1 MSKLL
6 VLSCC
11 LLRNLGEWTLMW
23 ASPAPALWGSHFSY
37 LCWYTHFILGS
48 LNSSL
53 MLTCRFL
60 EGEDGED
67 TAKICQADIVE
78 AVDIASAAKVSL
90 RMEKGSMG

>member
-1 MSKLL
+1 
-6 VLSCC
+6 
-11 LLRNLGEWTLMW
+11 MW